1 MIKKI
6 FLCIVILTLSNCGY
20 EAIYSKKNVFN
31 DEIQSFETE
40 GDKKINRKIISSL
53 KLKNQAENSGYK
65 LIINSSKSL
74 ETILKDSSGRASTYN
89 LKINVVVSL
98 IKEEKIFKTKNFNSN
113 FTFNNNENK
122 FDLAQYQK
130 DIEANLIDRIIQE
143 IIIFLTF

>member
-6 FLCIVILTLSNCGY
+6 FLCIVILSLNNCGY

-65 LIINSSKSL
+65 LTINSSKSL